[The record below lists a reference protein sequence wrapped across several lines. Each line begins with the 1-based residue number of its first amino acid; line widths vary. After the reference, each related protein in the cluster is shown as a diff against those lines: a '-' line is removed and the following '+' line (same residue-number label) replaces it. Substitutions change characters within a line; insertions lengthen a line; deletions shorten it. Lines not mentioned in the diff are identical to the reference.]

1 MSGLVAQASARLN
14 APVLG
19 AIKDRGVPVPEYDR
33 AGLVTGIV
41 HLGVGGF
48 HRSHQAMVVDRLLS
62 DGRAREFAICG
73 VGVLE
78 QDRRMAAVMAEQDG
92 LYTLV
97 LKHAD
102 GSREARVIGS
112 IVDYLYAPDDPD
124 VVVERLASPDTRIV
138 SLTVSEG
145 GYNRDPVSG
154 DFLSSDPGV
163 QHDLSHPQSPR
174 TVFGL
179 VVAGLRRRRDRGLGP
194 FTVMS
199 CDNLAHNGRIA
210 RDSFTTFAR
219 LLDPDL
225 GAWVADQVR
234 FPSSMVD
241 RITPVTSED
250 DRIGTRDTLG
260 VEDAWPV
267 VAEPYFQWVVE
278 DDFAAGRPPF
288 DEAGVQVVADVGPW
302 EQMKLRLANGGHQA
316 MCHVG
321 VLAGFRYAHEAA
333 ADPGIAAYLTAYLD
347 AEAAPTLEVVPGLG
361 LDAFKGALLDRWR
374 NPAIADTLDR
384 IRTDSSD
391 RLPAWLLPVVVDN
404 LATGRPVRASA
415 VACAAWAHA
424 CEGRDDEGRPLQTLD
439 RRATELSRRAAA
451 QPENPAA
458 FLEDRSLFGDL
469 VDAPRFRSA
478 FLEARAS
485 LVGVG
490 ALATVA
496 AFRSGAARWD

>member
-1 MSGLVAQASARLN
+1 MTSARLGT
-14 APVLG
+14 ATLDAVRG
-19 AIKDRGVPVPEYDR
+19 RGVPVPEYDR

-48 HRSHQAMVVDRLLS
+48 HRSHQAMVVDQLL
-62 DGRAREFAICG
+62 GAGKARDFAICG

-97 LKHAD
+97 AKHAD

-112 IVDYLYAPDDPD
+112 IVDYLFAPDDPD
-124 VVVERLASPDTRIV
+124 AVVERLASADTRIV
-138 SLTVSEG
+138 SLTISEG
-145 GYNRDPVSG
+145 GYNRDAGSKQFVA
-154 DFLSSDPGV
+154 SDPGV
-163 QHDLSHPQSPR
+163 QHDLAHPESPQ
-174 TVFGL
+174 TAFGL
-179 VVAGLRRRRDRGLGP
+179 VVAGLRRRRERGLGP

-199 CDNLAHNGRIA
+199 CDNLADNGRVA
-210 RDSFTTFAR
+210 RDSFTSFAR
-219 LLDPDL
+219 LLDPEL
-225 GAWVADQVR
+225 GDWVAEQVR

-241 RITPVTSED
+241 RITPVTGEG
-250 DRIGTRDTLG
+250 DRAATTETLG

-267 VAEPYFQWVVE
+267 VAEPYFAWALE

-288 DEAGVQVVADVGPW
+288 EDAGVEVVGDVGPW
-302 EQMKLRLANGGHQA
+302 ERMKLRLANGGHQA
-316 MCHVG
+316 LCHVG

-347 AEAAPTLEVVPGLG
+347 TEAAPTLVDVPG
-361 LDAFKGALLDRWR
+361 LDAFKDALLGRWR
-374 NPAIADTLDR
+374 NPAVADTLDR

-404 LATGRPVRASA
+404 LATGGPVRASA
-415 VACAAWAHA
+415 LACAAWARA
-424 CEGRDDEGRPLQTLD
+424 CEGRDDRGRPLAVLD
-439 RRATELSRRAAA
+439 RAAAELSRLAAA
-451 QPENPAA
+451 QAEEPTA
-458 FLEDRSLFGDL
+458 FLAQRSLFGDL

-485 LVGVG
+485 LTGTG
-490 ALATVA
+490 ALATAA
-496 AFRSGAARWD
+496 AFRDGAE

>member
-1 MSGLVAQASARLN
+1 MTAARLST
-14 APVLG
+14 ATLDVVKG
-19 AIKDRGVPVPEYDR
+19 RGVRVPGYDR
-33 AGLVTGIV
+33 TGLVTGIV

-62 DGRAREFAICG
+62 AGHARDFAICG

-78 QDRRMAAVMAEQDG
+78 QDRQMAAVMAEQDC

-97 LKHAD
+97 AKHAD

-112 IVDYLYAPDDPD
+112 IVDYLFAPDDPD
-124 VVVERLASPDTRIV
+124 VVVERLASADTKIV
-138 SLTVSEG
+138 SLTISEG
-145 GYNRDPVSG
+145 GYNRDAGSKQ
-154 DFLSSDPGV
+154 FTASDPGV
-163 QHDLSHPQSPR
+163 QHDLAHPDSPR
-174 TVFGL
+174 TAFGL

-199 CDNLAHNGRIA
+199 CDNLADNGHIA
-210 RDSFTTFAR
+210 RDSFTAFAR
-219 LLDPDL
+219 LLDAGL
-225 GAWVADQVR
+225 GDWVAEHVR

-241 RITPVTSED
+241 RITPVTGEG
-250 DRIGTRDTLG
+250 DRAATTETLG

-267 VAEPYFQWVVE
+267 VAEPYFAWALE

-288 DEAGVQVVADVGPW
+288 EDAGVTVVPDVGPW
-302 EQMKLRLANGGHQA
+302 ERMKLRLANGGHQA
-316 MCHVG
+316 LCHVG
-321 VLAGFRYAHEAA
+321 VLAGFEYAHEAA

-347 AEAAPTLEVVPGLG
+347 TEAAPTLEDLPG

-404 LATGRPVRASA
+404 LAADGPVRASA
-415 VACAAWAHA
+415 VACAAWARA
-424 CEGRDDEGRPLQTLD
+424 CEGRDDQGQPLPLLD
-439 RRATELSRRAAA
+439 RAAA
-451 QPENPAA
+451 ELSGLAAKQADEPTA
-458 FLEDRSLFGDL
+458 FLANRHLFGDL
-469 VDAPRFRSA
+469 VDEPRFRSA

-485 LVGVG
+485 LVADG
-490 ALATVA
+490 ALATA
-496 AFRSGAARWD
+496 ATFLSGAK